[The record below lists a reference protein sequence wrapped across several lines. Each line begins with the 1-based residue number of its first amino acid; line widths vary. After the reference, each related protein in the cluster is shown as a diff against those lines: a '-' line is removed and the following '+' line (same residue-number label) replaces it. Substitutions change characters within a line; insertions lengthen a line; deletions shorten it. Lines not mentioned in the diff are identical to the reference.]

1 MKNASLG
8 KQGHILEGFSG
19 LWVFC
24 LSFCFFHHQC
34 CTRVMVCLNHDIT
47 SSPRSLYLTSSSS
60 VVGTNFFFFFF
71 LLNTFRTLPK
81 TTDGSF
87 CCHFTHKGIQ
97 RIDTSSWKHFILF
110 SSALFCQ
117 ISLQSWVQKIPCLST
132 FSSEL
137 NKITTMIPSTL
148 ISKKHYL

>member
-34 CTRVMVCLNHDIT
+34 CTRAMVCLNHDIT

-60 VVGTNFFFFFF
+60 VVGTNFFFFF
-71 LLNTFRTLPK
+71 LLNTFWTLPK

>member
-34 CTRVMVCLNHDIT
+34 CTRAMVCLNHDIHFIT
-47 SSPRSLYLTSSSS
+47 KEPLLNLLLLSGWNKL
-60 VVGTNFFFFFF
+60 FFFF